1 MATAAE
7 IQQFAEEHRDLL
19 TYGSRFNRG
28 VRDAVARAWDVVTRL
43 GREDAADR
51 FLDEALYAAG
61 NRPPECGAGCTTPP
75 SSTGRRA

>member
-43 GREDAADR
+43 GR
-51 FLDEALYAAG
+51 
-61 NRPPECGAGCTTPP
+61 
-75 SSTGRRA
+75 